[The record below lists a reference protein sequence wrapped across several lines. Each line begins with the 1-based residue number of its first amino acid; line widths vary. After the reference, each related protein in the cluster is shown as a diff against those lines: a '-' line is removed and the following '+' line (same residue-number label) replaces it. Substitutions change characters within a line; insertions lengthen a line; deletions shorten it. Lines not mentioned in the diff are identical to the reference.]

1 LSGRLVNE
9 ATASAAH
16 SWAVNLKIEI
26 GEVIVHAPSLIR
38 QRFVCANLAMGRLIA
53 GNVFN
58 SAALAKGRLEANSI
72 DILK

>member
-16 SWAVNLKIEI
+16 SWAVNLEIEI

-38 QRFVCANLAMGRLIA
+38 QRFVCDNLAIGRLTA
-53 GNVFN
+53 GNVFI